1 MSRRLELE
9 KNLESCSVRAGFKQK
24 KGKRIMN
31 KQNVMGKIEDK
42 RLLNI
47 KEVCTYIG
55 IGQTQARKTMQAIG
69 AVRRFGRR
77 ILYDKIVID
86 TYLDNME

>member
-1 MSRRLELE
+1 MH
-9 KNLESCSVRAGFKQK
+9 KQIVTGNIK
-24 KGKRIMN
+24 
-31 KQNVMGKIEDK
+31 DK

-55 IGQTQARKTMQAIG
+55 IGQTQARKTMQEIG

-86 TYLDNME
+86 AYLDSMGVDK

>member
-1 MSRRLELE
+1 MH
-9 KNLESCSVRAGFKQK
+9 KQIVTGNIK
-24 KGKRIMN
+24 
-31 KQNVMGKIEDK
+31 DK

-55 IGQTQARKTMQAIG
+55 IGQTQARKVMQKIG

-86 TYLDNME
+86 TYLDSMGVDK

>member
-1 MSRRLELE
+1 M
-9 KNLESCSVRAGFKQK
+9 RADTS
-24 KGKRIMN
+24 KRYINRKAVNMN

-55 IGQTQARKTMQAIG
+55 IGQTQARKTMQEIV
-69 AVRRFGRR
+69 AVRRFGIR

-86 TYLDNME
+86 TYLDDMGVSADD

>member
-1 MSRRLELE
+1 MH
-9 KNLESCSVRAGFKQK
+9 KQIVTGNIK
-24 KGKRIMN
+24 
-31 KQNVMGKIEDK
+31 DK

-47 KEVCTYIG
+47 NEVCTYIG
-55 IGQTQARKTMQAIG
+55 IGQTQARKIMQEIG

-86 TYLDNME
+86 TYLDSMGMDK

>member
-1 MSRRLELE
+1 
-9 KNLESCSVRAGFKQK
+9 
-24 KGKRIMN
+24 MN

-47 KEVCTYIG
+47 KEVCIG
-55 IGQTQARKTMQAIG
+55 IGQTQARKTMQEIG

-86 TYLDNME
+86 TYLDDMGVSADD

>member
-1 MSRRLELE
+1 M
-9 KNLESCSVRAGFKQK
+9 RADTS
-24 KGKRIMN
+24 KRYINRKAVNMN

-47 KEVCTYIG
+47 KEVCSYIG
-55 IGQTQARKTMQAIG
+55 IGQTQARKTMQEIG

-86 TYLDNME
+86 TYLDDMGASADD

>member
-1 MSRRLELE
+1 
-9 KNLESCSVRAGFKQK
+9 
-24 KGKRIMN
+24 MN

-47 KEVCTYIG
+47 NEVCTYIG
-55 IGQTQARKTMQAIG
+55 IGQTQARKVMQEIG

-77 ILYDKIVID
+77 ILYDKIAID
-86 TYLDNME
+86 TSLASMGVDKENWLKHLKKLFGIADFLSRKHQHL

>member
-1 MSRRLELE
+1 M
-9 KNLESCSVRAGFKQK
+9 RADTS
-24 KGKRIMN
+24 KRYINRKAVNMN

>member
-1 MSRRLELE
+1 
-9 KNLESCSVRAGFKQK
+9 
-24 KGKRIMN
+24 MN
-31 KQNVMGKIEDK
+31 KQNVLGKIEDK

-55 IGQTQARKTMQAIG
+55 IGQTQARKVMQEIG

-86 TYLDNME
+86 TYLDDMGESVDD